1 MKNNWKQKAAVL
13 MLAASLICAGGA
25 LPTYAEWEVPEETCT
40 VEYKTQTSGV
50 TVTYDA
56 ESDPDYILIDV
67 VIGEDA
73 EGTQVVQLNEAITN
87 CINQYVGSVLPGQ
100 YYPFKV
106 TITNLSSHEYAYQKD
121 SFVLSTA
128 NAHDYEQTEYLG
140 YDGQLIP
147 KDFVSAISFTPRAIY
162 QGLFGVSGSANVTA
176 AMVFN
181 LYGYLEEAG
190 YTGEDAFTRYVKDN
204 NIDPDVLANTG
215 NNSIR
220 NMTVEALEEQM
231 ELHPEM
237 APYVV
242 YQENGDGTLDV
253 QFKWPEPE
261 LGAMSYNVFYQ
272 DYWSFAFGEA
282 EWEQLNPNSN
292 TAFTRT
298 RGIGDYMEGTELY
311 DTTDAFFTAL
321 TTDTLLNGESTEFVM
336 GMAFDGPGIGNGY
349 MNYEMAF
356 YSAFELEQLDVE
368 ESTPPELPSFPERDP
383 EVSEPEESIP
393 EEEISDPD
401 TPLASLPTDETE
413 EASLVDAP
421 EAIEDEDVPQV
432 SAPQTGKA
440 VGGAIGAL
448 ALAAVAVIGLGKK
461 RRK

>member
-1 MKNNWKQKAAVL
+1 MRNHWKKKAAAL
-13 MLAASLICAGGA
+13 MLAASVMCAGGA
-25 LPTYAEWEVPEETCT
+25 LTAYAEWDVPEETCT
-40 VEYKTQTSGV
+40 VDYKTQSAGV
-50 TVTYDA
+50 TVTYDG
-56 ESDPDYILIDV
+56 ESDSDYILINV

-73 EGTQVVQLNEAITN
+73 EGTQVIHLNEAITN
-87 CINQYVGSVLPGQ
+87 CINQYVVKIVPGMSF
-100 YYPFKV
+100 PFKV

-147 KDFVSAISFTPRAIY
+147 KNFVSAISFTPRAIY
-162 QGLFGVSGSANVTA
+162 QDLFGVRGSANVTA
-176 AMVFN
+176 EMAFN

-190 YTGEDAFTRYVKDN
+190 YTGEDAFTQYVKDN

-220 NMTVEALEEQM
+220 KMTVEELEEQM

-298 RGIGDYMEGTELY
+298 RGIGDYMEGTALY

-356 YSAFELEQLDVE
+356 YSAFELEQLDEE

-383 EVSEPEESIP
+383 EVSEPD
-393 EEEISDPD
+393 EEISEEE
-401 TPLASLPTDETE
+401 TPLASAPVQDTE